1 MATAASNSKAAR
13 GLCGPSKR
21 ARAAPASAHNAWSRW
36 LRPLPAAPHKENR
49 RSGAPP
55 VIRASLN
62 VESCETSSAFAP
74 ATNWSKRA
82 AGGAPKSRSSSRGAD
97 RKWSIKA
104 FFSGL
109 PCAMMRSPYGP
120 AAGSPPSLR
129 DEDLLRPHR
138 SPYCLLACALCN
150 RIEKCPNIDK
160 RRSLNICVSIRAALS
175 PQSQRRAM
183 QAARRKAEP
192 LAESEQRKNHR
203 QRMQA
208 NALTDQIRCQ
218 EVTFEQLPDAINDC
232 DGTESIP
239 IAELQQRS
247 R

>member
-1 MATAASNSKAAR
+1 
-13 GLCGPSKR
+13 
-21 ARAAPASAHNAWSRW
+21 
-36 LRPLPAAPHKENR
+36 
-49 RSGAPP
+49 
-55 VIRASLN
+55 
-62 VESCETSSAFAP
+62 
-74 ATNWSKRA
+74 
-82 AGGAPKSRSSSRGAD
+82 
-97 RKWSIKA
+97 
-104 FFSGL
+104 
-109 PCAMMRSPYGP
+109 MMRSPYGP

-160 RRSLNICVSIRAALS
+160 RRSLISAFQFA
-175 PQSQRRAM
+175 QRCRHNRSGGQCKQHAE
-183 QAARRKAEP
+183 KAEP